1 VTSLRRPRWCH
12 ERGERGAVAL
22 ELVVLT
28 PVLVIA
34 LWLVGVFAMRMML
47 ADAQVDSAA
56 RDAARAATIARTPRA
71 AQAAAAEAA
80 AATLAQAKPQCQA
93 VQTLTDTRDFEPG
106 GSVQVTVRCVLRLR
120 DLGMLGL
127 EATPTVSS
135 TYLAPVDVFR
145 AVAP

>member
-1 VTSLRRPRWCH
+1 MRLPPRPRRH
-12 ERGERGAVAL
+12 RGGERGAVAL

-28 PVLVIA
+28 PVLVMA

-93 VQTLTDTRDFEPG
+93 VHTLTDTRGFGPG
-106 GSVQVTVRCVLRLR
+106 GSVQVTVRCVLRLG
-120 DLGMLGL
+120 DLGLLGL
-127 EATPTVSS
+127 GSTRTVSK

-145 AVAP
+145 AVGP